1 MISRI
6 FFDVLLFLLPFALY
20 AAYLRLRQQDEEMS
34 STQHPW
40 TVLFI
45 SGLVLVAAS
54 FVFWGLFENANQRG
68 VYIPPH
74 LEDGRLVPGRVVPET
89 ESGNRSISGP
99 AETDRVETGGVQ

>member
-1 MISRI
+1 VISRV

-20 AAYLRLRQQDEEMS
+20 LAYLRLREQDEEAS
-34 STQHPW
+34 SKQHPW
-40 TVLFI
+40 TSLFI

-74 LEDGRLVPGRVVPET
+74 LEDGRLVPGRVVPEAET
-89 ESGNRSISGP
+89 ASRSTDAPI
-99 AETDRVETGGVQ
+99 ETDRIETGGVQ